1 MELYCLLRNPAL
13 HAKPLSAREA
23 KNVIDT
29 IKSNPDWHIVDIPD
43 NGLAMRAVWS
53 AAGKDPFAFRKIFDV
68 RIAETLKSYGVETFF
83 TRNIRDF
90 RDVASAGW

>member
-1 MELYCLLRNPAL
+1 MPCSKKR
-13 HAKPLSAREA
+13 
-23 KNVIDT
+23 
-29 IKSNPDWHIVDIPD
+29 
-43 NGLAMRAVWS
+43 RAVWS

-90 RDVASAGW
+90 RGCGFHRLVNPFANA